1 MACRS
6 VATHAGGHE
15 AIAVAK
21 ATKGD
26 CIVSVRVINKK
37 VEWHCVDPPA
47 ASPSVQPSVIQT
59 PRTAQPSVQV
69 PAAQNSRTVAAP
81 SSPTPAP
88 MTPTSP
94 APPSPAPA
102 QAGTEEATTDSLA
115 PSWLAASKCPAVPD
129 KTNLVQ
135 DALGRLWGYDA
146 DKQSPC
152 AFRAQDG
159 SSMDTWATSRC
170 GS

>member
-1 MACRS
+1 M
-6 VATHAGGHE
+6 HAGGRE
-15 AIAVAK
+15 AVAVAK

-26 CIVSVRVINKK
+26 CIISVRVINKK

-47 ASPSVQPSVIQT
+47 ASPSVQPSAVQT
-59 PRTAQPSVQV
+59 PSTVPPSVPV
-69 PAAQNSRTVAAP
+69 PAGQNSTTIAAP
-81 SSPTPAP
+81 TSPTPAS
-88 MTPTSP
+88 PTLTSS

-129 KTNLVQ
+129 KTNSVQ

-159 SSMDTWATSRC
+159 SSMEYMGYIKVRQLMVRWS
-170 GS
+170 G